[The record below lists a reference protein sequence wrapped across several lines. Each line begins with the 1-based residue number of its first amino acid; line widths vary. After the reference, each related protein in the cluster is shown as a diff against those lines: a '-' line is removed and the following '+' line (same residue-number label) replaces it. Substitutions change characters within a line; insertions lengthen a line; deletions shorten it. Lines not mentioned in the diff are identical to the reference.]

1 MTSFNLQSALVWKV
15 KYMVPSLQDTPL
27 SWLLPG
33 VSVYKTFRP
42 ETPANSG
49 QREMMGP
56 TLLRLWDRNKTPEL
70 QRDWEFRQIL
80 KSIKL
85 LSKQACCRIN
95 REMLIKNRVQ
105 CQAPRTT
112 GSYRHTV
119 ASHVRE
125 VQWLA
130 VGMGGRGQDVIEWT
144 TYTISVKKNLGLDIG
159 KIK

>member
-27 SWLLPG
+27 SWLLSG
-33 VSVYKTFRP
+33 VSDYKTFLP

-49 QREMMGP
+49 QLEMMGP

-85 LSKQACCRIN
+85 LSKQARCRIN

-105 CQAPRTT
+105 
-112 GSYRHTV
+112 SRH
-119 ASHVRE
+119 
-125 VQWLA
+125 Q
-130 VGMGGRGQDVIEWT
+130 GRGLPRQGGTVTHRGDGGTRPGRHWMDHLHNQCEE
-144 TYTISVKKNLGLDIG
+144 NLGLDIG